1 MPTSSQAKMRSSSI
15 IELCAKVLR
24 QIESQSD
31 VTWGIFYDLM
41 HNRECIVWANTWYR
55 TENTQALCMFVSI
68 FNIPLTNPNERSYM
82 SMTHHKP
89 EHALKQHNNTMQH
102 NHNKYRLLSGKLGSF
117 IEIANKQTEQCML
130 IGNWSL
136 ALNNSYN

>member
-1 MPTSSQAKMRSSSI
+1 MLWSALFLMKKLEIVHNILDGTQPKKMQTIISLPTSSQAKMRSGSI

-41 HNRECIVWANTWYR
+41 HNRECIVWANTWYS
-55 TENTQALCMFVSI
+55 TENTRALCMFVSPFDI
-68 FNIPLTNPNERSYM
+68 LLTNRNEWSYM

-89 EHALKQHNNTMQH
+89 WACFETTQPQQVQAA
-102 NHNKYRLLSGKLGSF
+102 F
-117 IEIANKQTEQCML
+117 C
-130 IGNWSL
+130 
-136 ALNNSYN
+136 